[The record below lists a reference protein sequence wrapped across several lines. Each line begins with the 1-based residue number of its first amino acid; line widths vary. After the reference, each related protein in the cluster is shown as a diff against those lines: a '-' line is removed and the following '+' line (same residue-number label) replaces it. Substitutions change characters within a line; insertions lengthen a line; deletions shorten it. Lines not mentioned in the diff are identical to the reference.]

1 MLYCR
6 FARCSYKVSSNMS
19 RTHTIYNR
27 TFDNGV
33 NVRVEERFGGA
44 FRVYFRSPEIESIA
58 SNVYETFHS
67 EDAACRRVRKV
78 VPRFLAG
85 ETLKAVLNLAF

>member
-1 MLYCR
+1 
-6 FARCSYKVSSNMS
+6 MS
-19 RTHTIYNR
+19 RTRTIYNR

-33 NVRVEERFGGA
+33 NVRIEERFDGA
-44 FRVYFRSPEIESIA
+44 FRVYFRSPEIESVA

-67 EDAACRRVRKV
+67 EDAACRRVREV